1 MRFTLRLTFAPP
13 FVRLSAA
20 ACAALCLTGS
30 AMHAAR
36 AADGDFG
43 RSRSIPLF
51 ADVHRWLG
59 VEEHRWV
66 GREAVQSMGEQP
78 SGYLLTENERALRDL
93 AYPFIEPPGR
103 RPLWV
108 HVFGEYIPM
117 SAPWRQEP
125 RFDRSAYGRMLLADS
140 RAAFDSRYAQLNQDI
155 RNDVTRIDPFASI
168 AVRVL
173 DMDAKRRKSMAYVA
187 DLSEQERQDA
197 HARMRENVLIVQ
209 WVQQCLQRRIS
220 SYRWAL
226 EHLVIAGPDPMAV
239 DVERSLMLL
248 SERSG
253 DPRLNVAPIGG
264 HALRVGG

>member
-1 MRFTLRLTFAPP
+1 MRFTLRRISDCSLVIAGAFAAVLLVMGASPN
-13 FVRLSAA
+13 V
-20 ACAALCLTGS
+20 
-30 AMHAAR
+30 H

-78 SGYLLTENERALRDL
+78 SGYLLTEDERLLRDL

-108 HVFGEYIPM
+108 HVFGEYVPFP
-117 SAPWRQEP
+117 APWRQEP
-125 RFDRSAYGRMLLADS
+125 RFDRSAYGRMLLAES
-140 RAAFDSRYAQLNQDI
+140 RAAFNSRYMQLNLDI
-155 RNDVTRIDPFASI
+155 RNDVTRIDPFATV
-168 AVRVL
+168 AARVI
-173 DMDAKRRKSMAYVA
+173 DMDGKRRASMAYVS

-248 SERSG
+248 SAQAG

>member
-1 MRFTLRLTFAPP
+1 MCFTLRLISKFPSA
-13 FVRLSAA
+13 SAA
-20 ACAALCLTGS
+20 AFAVILLTTALPQN
-30 AMHAAR
+30 AF

-66 GREAVQSMGEQP
+66 GREAAQSMGEQP
-78 SGYLLTENERALRDL
+78 SGYLLTEDERLLRDL
-93 AYPFIEPPGR
+93 VYPLIEPPGR

-140 RAAFDSRYAQLNQDI
+140 RAAFNSRYAQLNQDI
-155 RNDVTRIDPFASI
+155 RNDVTRIDPFGSVA
-168 AVRVL
+168 ARVL
-173 DMDAKRRKSMAYVA
+173 DMDAKRRKSMAYVS

-209 WVQQCLQRRIS
+209 WVQQCLQRRIA

-226 EHLVIAGPDPMAV
+226 EHLVIAGPDPMAI

-248 SERSG
+248 SAQAG
-253 DPRLNVAPIGG
+253 DARLNVAPIGG
-264 HALRVGG
+264 HVLRVGG